1 MRGSASKNCHIS
13 DLKITNCTH
22 PGGECRTRLWKTQWR
37 MLNST
42 GKTGFA
48 AGLLNFLHRVF
59 NMWKK
64 SGPSTECI
72 ALFCGKLFG
81 PAKRQVPA
89 GAEWRSS
96 KGQFCKTGPG
106 RWQAAKK
113 SGRADKKA
121 AICWQTRSAYAILYL
136 GLSSDKI
143 VGLAAC
149 ASGAARPGEHALHR
163 SDRNGR
169 RT

>member
-22 PGGECRTRLWKTQWR
+22 PAGECRTRLWKTQWR

-89 GAEWRSS
+89 GAEGAAARDNSA
-96 KGQFCKTGPG
+96 KPG
-106 RWQAAKK
+106 RGRRQAVKK

-143 VGLAAC
+143 VGLSAC

>member
-1 MRGSASKNCHIS
+1 
-13 DLKITNCTH
+13 
-22 PGGECRTRLWKTQWR
+22 

-64 SGPSTECI
+64 SDPSTECI

-89 GAEWRSS
+89 GAEGAAAKDNSAKPGGALASCEKIRSS
-96 KGQFCKTGPG
+96 RQ
-106 RWQAAKK
+106 K
-113 SGRADKKA
+113 SGN
-121 AICWQTRSAYAILYL
+121 L
-136 GLSSDKI
+136 
-143 VGLAAC
+143 LANPVSLC
-149 ASGAARPGEHALHR
+149 YTLPWIIIG
-163 SDRNGR
+163 
-169 RT
+169 

>member
-1 MRGSASKNCHIS
+1 MRAEKVRNAGICNNFEGPAPLLQNVPGMGENVEFSTQIHIRQFDIGENCKRCVVPHQKNCHIS

-22 PGGECRTRLWKTQWR
+22 PAGECRTRLWKTQWR

-89 GAEWRSS
+89 GAEGAAARDNSA
-96 KGQFCKTGPG
+96 KPG
-106 RWQAAKK
+106 R
-113 SGRADKKA
+113 
-121 AICWQTRSAYAILYL
+121 
-136 GLSSDKI
+136 
-143 VGLAAC
+143 
-149 ASGAARPGEHALHR
+149 GAGKL
-163 SDRNGR
+163 
-169 RT
+169 

>member
-22 PGGECRTRLWKTQWR
+22 PAGECRTGLWKTQWR
-37 MLNST
+37 MLNFT

-89 GAEWRSS
+89 GAES
-96 KGQFCKTGPG
+96 T
-106 RWQAAKK
+106 AAKNNSAK
-113 SGRADKKA
+113 MG
-121 AICWQTRSAYAILYL
+121 RSAYGCEKFSTKRQKSGNLLANPA
-136 GLSSDKI
+136 GLCYTLPWIIIIKNHR
-143 VGLAAC
+143 VGCRCKLRGVPWGTCAA
-149 ASGAARPGEHALHR
+149 SFR
-163 SDRNGR
+163 
-169 RT
+169 

>member
-1 MRGSASKNCHIS
+1 MRESATILKVLHHFCRMSPGWEKTWNFQHKSTFVNLILEKIAKVRGSASKNCHIS

-22 PGGECRTRLWKTQWR
+22 PAGECRTRLWKTQWR

-89 GAEWRSS
+89 GAEGAAARDNSA
-96 KGQFCKTGPG
+96 KPG
-106 RWQAAKK
+106 R
-113 SGRADKKA
+113 
-121 AICWQTRSAYAILYL
+121 
-136 GLSSDKI
+136 
-143 VGLAAC
+143 
-149 ASGAARPGEHALHR
+149 GAGKL
-163 SDRNGR
+163 
-169 RT
+169 